1 MSKPLSF
8 LHVLAALALVA
19 ASASALAQSFPAKPI
34 RLVIPNAPGGIDT
47 YARVMLPRLS
57 EDLGQ
62 PIVTENHAGA
72 SGIIGSDLVAKA
84 PADGHTLLM
93 GTSAIL
99 VTVPFLNRNVP
110 FDVLKDFTPV
120 SQLLGIVSTLAI
132 NPALPVKNVAELVE
146 YAKKN
151 PGKLTYGSTG
161 VGTLPH
167 LNGEIPKVTAGIDLL
182 HVPFKGTAQLAT
194 ELQAG
199 RIDIDLTGLGAI
211 RTQVAAGKLRLIAL
225 LGAARFAPAGDVPS
239 INETFPTYRDAPSWV
254 AIVAPAGLPRPV
266 LDRLNGAIQKT
277 MALPEV
283 RANYDKL
290 GLRVIASSPEELG
303 AAMRSGAE
311 QVGALVKRIGIKP
324 E

>member
-146 YAKKN
+146 YAKRSEEH
-151 PGKLTYGSTG
+151 TS
-161 VGTLPH
+161 
-167 LNGEIPKVTAGIDLL
+167 
-182 HVPFKGTAQLAT
+182 
-194 ELQAG
+194 ELQ
-199 RIDIDLTGLGAI
+199 
-211 RTQVAAGKLRLIAL
+211 
-225 LGAARFAPAGDVPS
+225 S
-239 INETFPTYRDAPSWV
+239 H
-254 AIVAPAGLPRPV
+254 
-266 LDRLNGAIQKT
+266 
-277 MALPEV
+277 
-283 RANYDKL
+283 
-290 GLRVIASSPEELG
+290 
-303 AAMRSGAE
+303 
-311 QVGALVKRIGIKP
+311 
-324 E
+324 